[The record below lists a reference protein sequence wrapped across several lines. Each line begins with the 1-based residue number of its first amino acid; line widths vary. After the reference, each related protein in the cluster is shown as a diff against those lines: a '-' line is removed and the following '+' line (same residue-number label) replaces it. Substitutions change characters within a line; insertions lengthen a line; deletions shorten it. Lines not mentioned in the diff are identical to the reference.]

1 MGGNMTTREQIKKKL
16 GQPRLRSALEKIQG
30 ELDSLS
36 ESELLT
42 LNLDPLAAIA
52 TVRGALPK
60 LQPLRGQILSSL
72 PNFEA
77 KNLDRLELY
86 ALALM
91 QAHAIFLAAKGRLMD
106 RTELAREAY
115 KLRKQ
120 LLSDVTVLKQRG
132 LLPFANLSELK
143 GPNGHLNIACDV
155 MSLANMIRGNWDAI
169 SSHYPI
175 TIEEL
180 DRAEVVSDDLTQ
192 AVGTRERVPEALIQ
206 ANSQRIRAYTLF
218 IKAYAEVRHALVYIR
233 RPKRDYDRIAP
244 SLYHGRKPKKK
255 TVEPSETNPTEV
267 TPFVVASNN
276 DPFLH

>member
-1 MGGNMTTREQIKKKL
+1 MGGNMATREQTKKKP
-16 GQPRLRSALEKIQG
+16 GQPRLRSALEKIRD
-30 ELDSLS
+30 ELDSLT
-36 ESELLT
+36 ERELLT
-42 LNLDPLAAIA
+42 INLEPLAAIA
-52 TVRGALPK
+52 TVRGALSK

-72 PNFEA
+72 PNFEP
-77 KNLDRLELY
+77 KNLDQLELY

-155 MSLANMIRGNWDAI
+155 MSLANMIRSNWDAI

-180 DRAEVVSDDLTQ
+180 DRAEVISDDLTQ
-192 AVGTRERVPEALIQ
+192 AVGVRERVPEALIQ
-206 ANSQRIRAYTLF
+206 ATNQRIRAYTLF
-218 IKAYAEVRHALVYIR
+218 IKAYAEVRNAVVYIR

-244 SLYHGRKPKKK
+244 SLYHGRKSTKKA
-255 TVEPSETNPTEV
+255 VESFEANPSEATSPELST
-267 TPFVVASNN
+267 NN